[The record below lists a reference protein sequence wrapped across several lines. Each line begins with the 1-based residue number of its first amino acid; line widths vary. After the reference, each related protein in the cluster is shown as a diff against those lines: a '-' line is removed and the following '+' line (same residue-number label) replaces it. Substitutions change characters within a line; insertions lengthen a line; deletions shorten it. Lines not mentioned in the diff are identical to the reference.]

1 MLYFSIFIIVL
12 CFCLINLWHLRILL
26 FAIQK
31 MSFPFN
37 DSNRDLTNMVMP
49 GSFSYS
55 YLLALGLIRI
65 SKQAPFGENLQDLL

>member
-1 MLYFSIFIIVL
+1 MAFT
-12 CFCLINLWHLRILL
+12 NLTIRYSENEL
-26 FAIQK
+26 
-31 MSFPFN
+31 SYN

-65 SKQAPFGENLQDLL
+65 SKQAPFGENLQDLLKLWYSIFWCL